1 MLVRVE
7 ANRGCAAAAAAAA
20 MLVVRYVEELVQ
32 QEVAA
37 GIPSHRVVVAG
48 FSQGGA
54 VALMAL
60 RSQLKLAG
68 VVGEGASMSGDVGVS
83 APWNTCFA
91 HGDSGSTM
99 KHVLQMVHAHIVGVC
114 SEL

>member
-1 MLVRVE
+1 MLLLPPV
-7 ANRGCAAAAAAAA
+7 C
-20 MLVVRYVEELVQ
+20 LVTRYVEELVQ
-32 QEVAA
+32 QEIAA

-68 VVGEGASMSGDVGVS
+68 VVGEGAHCCLWRCPSKSWAVQIFKV
-83 APWNTCFA
+83 AT
-91 HGDSGSTM
+91 
-99 KHVLQMVHAHIVGVC
+99 
-114 SEL
+114 